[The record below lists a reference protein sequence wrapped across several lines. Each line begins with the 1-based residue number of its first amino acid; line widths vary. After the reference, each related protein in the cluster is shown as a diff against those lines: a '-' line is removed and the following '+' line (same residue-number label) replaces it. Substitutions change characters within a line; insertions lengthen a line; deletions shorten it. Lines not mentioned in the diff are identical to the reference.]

1 MRKADGQLACC
12 GGLPPLVNFSGDAMK
27 QRVLPDVLAGRKIAA
42 AAISE
47 ADAGSDVAN
56 I

>member
-1 MRKADGQLACC
+1 
-12 GGLPPLVNFSGDAMK
+12 LPPLVNFSGDAMK

-42 AAISE
+42 VAISE
-47 ADAGSDVAN
+47 ADAGSDVAD